1 MLTPP
6 RIPPDAEFMND
17 ITPAARWDIDLLS
30 EEGVERMTE
39 VAGAMKNMVAQ
50 HQW

>member
-6 RIPPDAEFMND
+6 CIPPDAEFMND

-39 VAGAMKNMVAQ
+39 VAGAIVAQ